1 MNYLIRKGDWMDAP
15 PQNLDFVS
23 CMEGPRFFVNDVEG
37 KNVTQAW
44 WWKRDNW
51 VSVKEGD
58 VFFTERK
65 RVLKLDANGIPR
77 LRAVRK
83 RGGS

>member
-1 MNYLIRKGDWMDAP
+1 MNDP
-15 PQNLDFVS
+15 PANLDFTS
-23 CMEGPRFFVNDVEG
+23 CKPGPRLYVNDVEG

-44 WWKRDNW
+44 WWKCEKW

-58 VFFTERK
+58 VFFTERE
-65 RVLKLDANGIPR
+65 RVLELDRNRIPR